1 MGRSDETRAIGR
13 SYLLDGLRG
22 FAALSVLIGHMT
34 YAENLGFAEGT
45 YLAVDFFFILSGYV
59 LGSSYEHRLGSEID
73 TRRFLLMRIVRL
85 YPLYALGLLLGAL
98 KAGAKTALHPVAD
111 MAPSGFMLAL
121 TGNTLLLPVD
131 VGVGSISPINRP
143 GWSLLFE
150 WLINI
155 VYAAVLYRLRSGWLW
170 AITAVSAVILVYG
183 GHSHHH
189 GFDIG
194 YAPSDFGYG
203 LARVT
208 YGFVLGVLIAR
219 GARGVRGRKLT
230 AASLA
235 MAPLLLVLFYI
246 PTPPSMLL
254 LRDVFCAMVVSP
266 AVVLAGTR
274 IDVPAWGRRIHG
286 LLGDLSYPLYALH
299 FPILM
304 TTIVIGNLLHLPKA
318 SIGIVAFVVP
328 VTVAFLAERY
338 VDKPVRRWLSER
350 LRLRESAPPQ
360 VVGESLPRE
369 ESPKA

>member
-1 MGRSDETRAIGR
+1 M
-13 SYLLDGLRG
+13 LDGLRG
-22 FAALSVLIGHMT
+22 LAAISVLIGHIT
-34 YAENLGFAEGT
+34 YADKIEFSNGT

-98 KAGAKTALHPVAD
+98 RAGAKTALHPVAD
-111 MAPSGFMLAL
+111 MAPSWFMFALA
-121 TGNTLLLPVD
+121 GNTLLAPVD
-131 VGVGSISPINRP
+131 VGTGSISPINRP

-155 VYAAVLYRLRSGWLW
+155 VYAAILYRLRSGWLW
-170 AITAVSAVILVYG
+170 VIAAVSAITLVYG
-183 GHSHHH
+183 GHTHHH

-219 GARGVRGRKLT
+219 GERGVRGRKLT
-230 AASLA
+230 TAALA
-235 MAPLLLVLFYI
+235 MAPLLLVLFYV

-254 LRDVFCAMVVSP
+254 MRDVVCAMVVSP

-274 IDVPAWGRRIHG
+274 IDVPAWGRRIHS

-304 TTIVIGNLLHLPKA
+304 MTIVVGKQLHFSRALIGLAAFTA
-318 SIGIVAFVVP
+318 S
-328 VTVAFLAERY
+328 VTVAILAERY
-338 VDKPVRRWLSER
+338 LDKPVRKWLSER
-350 LRLRESAPPQ
+350 LRLRESAPLQ
-360 VVGESLPRE
+360 VRAKGSM
-369 ESPKA
+369 